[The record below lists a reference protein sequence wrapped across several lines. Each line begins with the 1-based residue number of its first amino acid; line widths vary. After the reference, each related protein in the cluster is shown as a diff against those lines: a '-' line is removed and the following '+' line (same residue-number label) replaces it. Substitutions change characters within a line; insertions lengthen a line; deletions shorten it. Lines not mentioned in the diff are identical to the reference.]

1 VSEPAPDLAPLL
13 AAARE
18 AVAKASVIC
27 RAVQRDLSAIR
38 SITKDDKSPVTVAD
52 FAAQA
57 VVADIL
63 RRHLGPFLMVGEEG
77 SSTLRQ
83 PDFAEHRRAVAE
95 AANLVWQDASV
106 DDVLDAIDLGD
117 AESPGASGGFW
128 TLDPIDG
135 TKGFLRGEQYAVS
148 LAYIHDGKVVVGALG
163 CPNLS
168 LDLARPFDNPDPRGS
183 IYLAALGRGVLETTA
198 ELDHADPRP
207 MTRPAFDPSTGI
219 RACESVE
226 SAHSDHS
233 ATHRILA
240 LAGGR
245 GEPAKLDSQA
255 KYAVVARGQADA
267 YLRMP
272 TKKGY
277 VEKIW
282 DHAAGAIVASESGCI
297 VSDIAGAPLDFG
309 QGEGLAKNRGIVC
322 AASPIQPRLVG
333 AIRELGLADAGR

>member
-1 VSEPAPDLAPLL
+1 VSAPDLKPLL

-18 AVAKASVIC
+18 AVAQASVVC
-27 RAVQRDLSAIR
+27 RAVQRELSTIR

-57 VVADIL
+57 VVAKVL
-63 RRHLGPFLMVGEEG
+63 RDRLGSFLMVGEEG
-77 SSTLRQ
+77 SATLRQ
-83 PDFAEHRRAVAE
+83 DSFAEHCKAVAD
-95 AANLVWQDASV
+95 AANLVWKGASI
-106 DDVLDAIDLGD
+106 DEVLDAIDLGD
-117 AESPGASGGFW
+117 ATSPGEKGGFW

-168 LDLARPFDNPDPRGS
+168 LDFSRSFDDPDPKGS
-183 IYLAALGRGVLETTA
+183 IYLAALGAGVFETTA
-198 ELDHADPRP
+198 ELDHAEPRA
-207 MTRPAFDPSTGI
+207 MKRPAFDPTTGI

-233 ATHRILA
+233 ASHQILKH
-240 LAGGR
+240 AGGA

-282 DHAAGAIVASESGCI
+282 DHAAGAIVASEAGC
-297 VSDIAGAPLDFG
+297 VVTDITGAPLDFG

-322 AASPIQPRLVG
+322 AAAPIQPKLVA
-333 AIRELGLADAGR
+333 AIRELDFAAAGR

>member
-1 VSEPAPDLAPLL
+1 MSAPELAPLL
-13 AAARE
+13 SAARE
-18 AVAKASVIC
+18 AVAKASVVC
-27 RAVQRDLSAIR
+27 RAVQRELSTIR

-57 VVADIL
+57 VVANVL
-63 RRHLGPFLMVGEEG
+63 REHLGSFLMVGEEG
-77 SSTLRQ
+77 SATLRQ
-83 PDFAEHRRAVAE
+83 SDFAEHRRAVAD
-95 AANLVWQDASV
+95 AARLVWSNASI

-117 AESPGASGGFW
+117 AESPGAKGGFW

-148 LAYIHDGKVVVGALG
+148 LAYIYDGKVVVGALG

-168 LDLARPFDNPDPRGS
+168 LDFDRPFDDPDPRGA

-198 ELDHADPRP
+198 ELDHADPRA
-207 MTRPAFDPSTGI
+207 MRRPSFNPSTGI

-240 LAGGR
+240 SAGGA

-282 DHAAGAIVASESGCI
+282 DHAAGAIVASESGCL
-297 VSDIAGAPLDFG
+297 VSDITGAHLDFG

-322 AASPIQPRLVG
+322 AAAPVQPRLVA
-333 AIRELGLADAGR
+333 AIRDLGLDSAGL

>member
-1 VSEPAPDLAPLL
+1 MSDLAPLL
-13 AAARE
+13 AAARD
-18 AVAKASVIC
+18 AVAQASVVC
-27 RAVQRDLSAIR
+27 RAVQRDLNGIR
-38 SITKDDKSPVTVAD
+38 SITKDDKSPVTIAD

-57 VVADIL
+57 VVAKVL
-63 RRHLGPFLMVGEEG
+63 RDRLGPFLMVGEEG
-77 SSTLRQ
+77 SATLRQ
-83 PDFAEHRRAVAE
+83 PQYASHLAAVVD
-95 AANLVWQDASV
+95 AARLVWDDATT
-106 DDVLDAIDLGD
+106 DDVLAAIDLGD
-117 AESPGASGGFW
+117 AQSPGETGAFW

-148 LAYIHDGKVVVGALG
+148 LAYIRDGKVLVGALG

-168 LDLARPFDNPDPRGS
+168 LDFARPFDDADPRGS
-183 IYLAALGRGVLETTA
+183 IYLAAHATGVFETTA
-198 ELDHADPRP
+198 ELDHADPRKI
-207 MTRPAFDPSTGI
+207 TRPAFDPATGI

-233 ATHRILA
+233 ASHRILA
-240 LAGGR
+240 HAGGA

-282 DHAAGAIVASESGCI
+282 DHAAGAIVASEAGCL

-322 AASPIQPRLVG
+322 AAPQVQPRLVD
-333 AIRELGLADAGR
+333 AIRELGLANAGL